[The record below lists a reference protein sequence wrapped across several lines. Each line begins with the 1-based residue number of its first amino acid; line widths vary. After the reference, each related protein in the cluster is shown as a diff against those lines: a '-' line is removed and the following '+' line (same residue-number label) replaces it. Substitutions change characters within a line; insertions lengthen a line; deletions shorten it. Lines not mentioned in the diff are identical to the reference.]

1 MNVSISETCGAS
13 PMSLMAVKV
22 SVALRRNNYDEAAAF
37 LADKFTWTT
46 PGSDYVITKDQ
57 LKKQMDTLEHPGIT
71 VDEVTIET
79 AVSEG
84 KFSAVTSSARA
95 SNGIIFYSHDL
106 IEFSDAD
113 DAALVQKITSYT
125 VDIK

>member
-1 MNVSISETCGAS
+1 
-13 PMSLMAVKV
+13 MSLVAIKL
-22 SVALRRNNYDEAAAF
+22 SIALRRNSYDEAAAY
-37 LADKFTWTT
+37 LADDFTWTT
-46 PGSDYVITKDQ
+46 PGSDYVITRDQ
-57 LKKQMDTLEHPGIT
+57 LKKQMDKREHPGIT

-95 SNGIIFYSHDL
+95 SNGIIFHSHDL

-113 DAALVQKITSYT
+113 DTALVQKITSYT

>member
-1 MNVSISETCGAS
+1 MNVSISDTCGAS
-13 PMSLMAVKV
+13 PMSLVAIKL
-22 SVALRRNNYDEAAAF
+22 SIALRRNNYDEAAAF
-37 LADKFTWTT
+37 LADDFTWTT

-57 LKKQMDTLEHPGIT
+57 LKKQMDKLEHPGIT

-84 KFSAVTSSARA
+84 RFSAVTSSARA

-106 IEFSDAD
+106 IEFSDVD
-113 DAALVQKITSYT
+113 STALVRKITSYT